1 MSGDHNMGR
10 SDLPPIC
17 KCTLS
22 QQMMGDGCEVCSP
35 GKHIKQ
41 LRNSLD
47 AMKLANDAYK
57 TSLDAAKAEIH
68 RLIKERDNLRDH
80 IHTCGP
86 TCMKAG
92 CVNRRL
98 RELLNDA
105 VYALEYAADMTKPEG
120 LSGCDC
126 PICVTIPKLRAAL
139 GEQA

>member
-22 QQMMGDGCEVCSP
+22 QQMMGNGCGICSP
-35 GKHIKQ
+35 EATIAGLVQ
-41 LRNSLD
+41 EV
-47 AMKLANDAYK
+47 
-57 TSLDAAKAEIH
+57 KALEA
-68 RLIKERDNLRDH
+68 ERDRLRDH

-98 RELLNDA
+98 RELLSDA

-126 PICVTIPKLRAAL
+126 PICVTTPKLRAAL
-139 GEQA
+139 GEGK